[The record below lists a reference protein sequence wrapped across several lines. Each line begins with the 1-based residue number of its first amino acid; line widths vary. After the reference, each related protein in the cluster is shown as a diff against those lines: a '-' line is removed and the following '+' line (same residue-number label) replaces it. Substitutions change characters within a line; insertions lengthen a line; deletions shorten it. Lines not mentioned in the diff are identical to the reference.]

1 MGLLAE
7 AFSSEVANGS
17 REENAKMQKQEPRSD
32 SIGSEKA
39 LDINISLYVISPQS
53 NDGSPNGAIG
63 L

>member
-7 AFSSEVANGS
+7 AFSSEVATGS
-17 REENAKMQKQEPRSD
+17 REENAKMQKREPRSD

-39 LDINISLYVISPQS
+39 LDINISLYVIYRQG